1 MYIYMCWNKEVSL
14 NTFLFSS
21 FVFLLILYNNHYTF
35 YKIPEF
41 DRFWMCAFMGI
52 IILMQLV
59 EYFIW
64 INIDNIFYNKL
75 FTSLAMLIIFFQ
87 PITTIMNISNITT
100 KQILLISYLGLMIP
114 FGLINYNKNIYSTVS
129 PNNHL
134 NWNLINYENKFA
146 KIICIAWFFFFLF
159 PLFYQGHQLGFL
171 FGIFTLCV
179 MTYNYINDNTIE
191 SMWCWI
197 VNSIMIYYAGYLL
210 FYLPYISKK

>member
-1 MYIYMCWNKEVSL
+1 MCWNNEVSL

-21 FVFLLILYNNHYTF
+21 FVFLLILYNNKYTF

-41 DRFWMCAFMGI
+41 NRFWMCALMGI
-52 IILMQLV
+52 VILMQLI

-87 PITTIMNISNITT
+87 PITTIMNINDSKI
-100 KQILLISYLGLMIP
+100 KQMLLISYLGLMIP
-114 FGLINYNKNIYSTVS
+114 FGLINYNKNIYSTIS
-129 PNNHL
+129 SNKHL
-134 NWNLINYENKFA
+134 NWNLINHENKFT
-146 KIICIAWFFFFLF
+146 KIISLSWIFFFLF
-159 PLFYQGHQLGFL
+159 PLFYEEQRLGL
-171 FGIFTLCV
+171 SFGILTLLI
-179 MTYNYINDNTIE
+179 MIYNYMHDDTIE

-210 FYLPYISKK
+210 FYLPYVSKK

>member
-1 MYIYMCWNKEVSL
+1 MCWNKEVSL

-21 FVFLLILYNNHYTF
+21 FVFLLILYNNKYTF

-41 DRFWMCAFMGI
+41 NRFWMCAFMGI
-52 IILMQLV
+52 VILMQLI

-87 PITTIMNISNITT
+87 PITTIMNINDSKI
-100 KQILLISYLGLMIP
+100 KQMLLISYLGLMIP
-114 FGLINYNKNIYSTVS
+114 FGLINYNKNIYSTIS
-129 PNNHL
+129 SNKHL
-134 NWNLINYENKFA
+134 NWNLINHENKFT
-146 KIICIAWFFFFLF
+146 KIISLSWIFFFLF
-159 PLFYQGHQLGFL
+159 PLFYEEQRLGL
-171 FGIFTLCV
+171 SFGILTLLI
-179 MTYNYINDNTIE
+179 MIYNYMHDDTIE

-210 FYLPYISKK
+210 FYLPYVSKK